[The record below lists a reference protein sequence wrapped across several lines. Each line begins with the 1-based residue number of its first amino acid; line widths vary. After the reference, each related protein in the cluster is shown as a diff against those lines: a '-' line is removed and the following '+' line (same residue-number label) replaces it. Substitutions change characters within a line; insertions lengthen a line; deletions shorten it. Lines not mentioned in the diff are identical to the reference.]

1 MLKNG
6 HEEDTPKKDVN
17 GANNAVETDD
27 EQVKFAMLLIIVF
40 LQLMLVIF
48 RVGTCVLSIILIRLF
63 DLIEKIYSQVGLLL

>member
-6 HEEDTPKKDVN
+6 HEGDTTNKDVN
-17 GANNAVETDD
+17 GGNNNAIETDD

-63 DLIEKIYSQVGLLL
+63 DLIEKNI

>member
-6 HEEDTPKKDVN
+6 HKGDTPKKDVN
-17 GANNAVETDD
+17 GANNNAIETDD

-63 DLIEKIYSQVGLLL
+63 DLREKL